1 METDNSYV
9 QKSVEHTILA
19 NMYVG
24 YCSSVFLIKI
34 GIGKQAPN
42 CFMWYRLTAN
52 SQKWTCSGT
61 HHISLYDRIHWITV
75 CCWMA
80 APHLHFGIMV
90 SLQGSSLGQFFEQY
104 LEPIKLN
111 DVHVCKTFHII
122 HLHSCYKLLVAEI
135 YMFRIC
141 GHRLTGIQRIW
152 VTLGR

>member
-1 METDNSYV
+1 METGNSYV
-9 QKSVEHTILA
+9 RKSVEHTILA

-34 GIGKQAPN
+34 GIGRASTKFFR
-42 CFMWYRLTAN
+42 C
-52 SQKWTCSGT
+52 T
-61 HHISLYDRIHWITV
+61 HHISLYNRIHQITV

-141 GHRLTGIQRIW
+141 GHRLTGIQRI
-152 VTLGR
+152 